1 VIAWAT
7 EPPRPRPSTRG
18 TSVASAA
25 RTSVASNTRP
35 VHSIV
40 AWPRCEVTT
49 RPYGPTPHQWVRC
62 VTSSYRAGQDGAQP
76 GGGDHRAPGRGVR
89 RVRGIK
95 PRQVSDLAAGTTVG
109 GGGGPGGFGRCP
121 VVAYAFPRRQRKP
134 GTAPR
139 GLARHLTRGWGD
151 LYVEAAPQATW
162 WGGRFAVAR
171 SGPGLGEEGGCAGAR
186 AWSEPRPR
194 PTRSTFFCHKQRKIE
209 RIRDFAPPPPTR
221 SAFCCINQHKVERV
235 RIRSRRA
242 RGAGPR
248 AGRPVGTRRPA
259 LGAVPDGPRPG
270 PKPSGPD
277 APPHPA
283 PTSTTAARSA
293 LARAASITS
302 SPTIASESATGGG
315 APPRIAATIPS

>member
-1 VIAWAT
+1 
-7 EPPRPRPSTRG
+7 
-18 TSVASAA
+18 
-25 RTSVASNTRP
+25 
-35 VHSIV
+35 
-40 AWPRCEVTT
+40 
-49 RPYGPTPHQWVRC
+49 
-62 VTSSYRAGQDGAQP
+62 
-76 GGGDHRAPGRGVR
+76 VR

-121 VVAYAFPRRQRKP
+121 VVAYAFPRSQRKP

-171 SGPGLGEEGGCAGAR
+171 SGPGLGEEGSCAGAR

-221 SAFCCINQHKVERV
+221 SAFCCINQQKVERV

-248 AGRPVGTRRPA
+248 AGRPVGARRPELARGASSAPGARRSEPGGSLVGLRRPA
-259 LGAVPDGPRPG
+259 PAVRLLGAVPDGPRPG